1 MSKEKKDFV
10 ERRRHPRVP
19 VISNIVEPIDLSYT
33 DNNDGKIH
41 QIVAVLS
48 DLSASG
54 MRIVSFL
61 KAPIAGTMHIKMELP
76 TVGKFDVE
84 AKTAWVRQ
92 KGPVYTIGIE
102 FTKIEKSV
110 SDKIMALANDFLDCN
125 TRIMLRLPEVCV
137 PNCKCNGICNK
148 IQKDKSLFK

>member
-1 MSKEKKDFV
+1 MSKDNNFV

-19 VISNIVEPIDLSYT
+19 VISNIVEPIDLTYT
-33 DNNDGKIH
+33 DNSDGKVH
-41 QIVAVLS
+41 QIAAVLA

-61 KAPIAGTMHIKMELP
+61 KAPIAGVMHIKMELP
-76 TVGKFDVE
+76 TIGKFDVE

-102 FTKIEKSV
+102 FTKIDSAVV
-110 SDKIMALANDFLDCN
+110 SKIMALANDFLDCN

-137 PNCKCNGICNK
+137 PNCRCQAICNK
-148 IQKDKSLFK
+148 IQKDKKLFK

>member
-1 MSKEKKDFV
+1 MSKDNNFV

-19 VISNIVEPIDLSYT
+19 VISNIVEPIDLTYT
-33 DNNDGKIH
+33 DNSDGKVH
-41 QIVAVLS
+41 QIAAVLA

-61 KAPIAGTMHIKMELP
+61 KAPIAGVMHIKMELP
-76 TVGKFDVE
+76 TIGKFDVE

-102 FTKIEKSV
+102 FTKIDSAV
-110 SDKIMALANDFLDCN
+110 AAKIMALANDFLDCN

-137 PNCKCNGICNK
+137 PNCKCQSICNK

>member
-1 MSKEKKDFV
+1 MSKDKNFV

-19 VISNIVEPIDLSYT
+19 VISNIVEPIDLTYT
-33 DNNDGKIH
+33 DNSDGKVH
-41 QIVAVLS
+41 QIAAVLA

-61 KAPIAGTMHIKMELP
+61 KAPIAGTMHIKMEIP

-102 FTKIEKSV
+102 FTKIDKTV

-137 PNCKCNGICNK
+137 PNCKCQSICNK
-148 IQKDKSLFK
+148 IQKDKTLFK

>member
-1 MSKEKKDFV
+1 MDKDKNFV

-19 VISNIVEPIDLSYT
+19 VISNIVEPIDLTYT
-33 DNNDGKIH
+33 DDSDGKIH
-41 QIVAVLS
+41 QIAAVLA

-61 KAPIAGTMHIKMELP
+61 KAPIAGTMHIKMEIP

-102 FTKIEKSV
+102 FTKIDKTV

-137 PNCKCNGICNK
+137 PNCKCQSICNK
-148 IQKDKSLFK
+148 IQKDKTLFK

>member
-1 MSKEKKDFV
+1 MSTENNFV
-10 ERRRHPRVP
+10 ERRKNPRVP
-19 VISNIVEPIDLSYT
+19 VISNIVEPLDLSYV
-33 DNNDGKIH
+33 DEKDGKTH
-41 QIVAVLS
+41 QIAAVLA

-61 KAPIAGTMHIKMELP
+61 KAPVAGTMHIKMELP
-76 TVGKFDVE
+76 SIGKFEVD

-102 FTKIEKSV
+102 FTKIDSAV
-110 SDKIMALANDFLDCN
+110 ASKIMALANDFLDCN

-137 PNCKCNGICNK
+137 PNCKCQAICNK
-148 IQKDKSLFK
+148 IQKDKKLFK